1 MIKSLKIKEYAFLKD
16 VTIDFRDGFTIVS
29 GETGA
34 GKSIMLDALS
44 LLLGKRVARFSSGL
58 QSKKTVIEGVFI
70 VKRSKENFFKLHD
83 IDFEPVIVV
92 RRELNVEGRSRAFI
106 NDTPVLLN
114 ILIEF
119 GKQVIEI
126 HTQFQSILL
135 KDKIDQFKL
144 VDEFA
149 GIKDYILDYRKQ
161 LQKYNIL
168 DAEFIKFQESGI
180 LSNSEI
186 EFLKYQL
193 DELKNLNL
201 KKGEKESIEK
211 QILLLENFEGI
222 SNVVSESEYYLNNE
236 HGVISQLV
244 DIKRKCL
251 DFDTLSNLSRRI
263 ESVIIEL
270 NDVSTDF
277 NALSSNK
284 RSNPEELTN
293 LNNRIDIINRLLLK
307 HGKKNTDEL
316 LDYQNEIQKRLD
328 LYYSYNIEVEKK
340 RKVVN
345 QQLSKLEKSV
355 LILNNK
361 RKKVL
366 PKIHKDVESH
376 LTKLGMPFAKFKIDY
391 TNGEN
396 YHQFGNTSISFLF
409 SANKDSAL
417 SDISKVASGGELS
430 RLMLSIKYIAAKYS
444 DIDTLVFDEIDTGV
458 SGEVASLMGD
468 MMKEISNSTQLIA
481 ISHLPQIASKS
492 DEHLK
497 VVKSFVK
504 GKTISDVT
512 SLNNEERVEEIAK
525 LLSGKEVTSAAFE
538 NARVLLGQ

>member
-70 VKRSKENFFKLHD
+70 VKRSKKNFFKLHD

-458 SGEVASLMGD
+458 SGEIASLMGD

-504 GKTISDVT
+504 GETISDVT

>member
-1 MIKSLKIKEYAFLKD
+1 MIKSLKIKEYAFLKN
-16 VTIDFRDGFTIVS
+16 VTIDFQDGFTIVS

-44 LLLGKRVARFSSGL
+44 LLFGKRVARFSSGV
-58 QSKKTVIEGVFI
+58 QSKKTIIEGVFTI
-70 VKRSKENFFKLHD
+70 KRTKENFFRLHD
-83 IDFEPVIVV
+83 IDFDPVIVV

-114 ILIEF
+114 VLIEF
-119 GKQVIEI
+119 GRQVIEI

-135 KDKIDQFKL
+135 KDKIAQFKL

-149 GIKDYILDYRKQ
+149 GIKDYILDYRRQ

-168 DAEFIKFQESGI
+168 SADFIKFQESGI
-180 LSNSEI
+180 MSNSEI

-201 KKGEKESIEK
+201 EKGEKESIEK

-236 HGVISQLV
+236 HGIISQLA
-244 DIKRKCL
+244 DIKRKCI
-251 DFDTLSNLSRRI
+251 DFDTLSNFSRRI

-277 NALSSNK
+277 NALSSNII
-284 RSNPEELTN
+284 SNPEELSN
-293 LNNRIDIINRLLLK
+293 LNNRLDIINRLLLK

-328 LYYSYNIEVEKK
+328 LYSSYNIEVEKK
-340 RKVVN
+340 RRVVN

-361 RKKVL
+361 RNKVL

-376 LTKLGMPFAKFKIDY
+376 LIKLGMPFAKFKIDF
-391 TNGEN
+391 TNAEN

-409 SANKDSAL
+409 SANKDSEL

-458 SGEVASLMGD
+458 SGEIASLMGE

-497 VVKSFVK
+497 VVKSFIN
-504 GKTISDVT
+504 GETISDVI

-525 LLSGKEVTSAAFE
+525 LLSGKEVTSVAFE